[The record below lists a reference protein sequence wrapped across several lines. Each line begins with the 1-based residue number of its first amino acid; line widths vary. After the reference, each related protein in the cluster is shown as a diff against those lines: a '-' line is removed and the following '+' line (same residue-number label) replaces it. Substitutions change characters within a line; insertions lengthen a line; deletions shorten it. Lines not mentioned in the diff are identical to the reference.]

1 MLETVISLELPVG
14 EKLVIERNRLQPQT
28 LTGREGRISVV
39 TGIHGDE
46 LEGQYVCYELIRR
59 LNEQPEHLKGI
70 VDIYPALNPLA
81 IDILNRA
88 IPKMDMDMNR
98 IFPGDA
104 NGNLMERVAA
114 AVVDGII
121 GSDVCVD
128 AHASDTFV
136 REIPQ
141 VRVSE
146 DFAQKLL
153 PFAKLLNMD
162 MVWMNATATVHEAT
176 LAHSLNVLGVPA
188 LVVEMGLGNRIN
200 STYGN
205 QLVDGIF
212 YLMKEMGLWD
222 GEVKE
227 IHYPVISTDGEVEF
241 IRAEEAGVFLPN
253 IAHNHYVQAGG
264 LIGRIVKPKTGTV
277 RQEIR
282 AGRDGLIFTLREY
295 PMVYKGALLARILTE
310 IKKGEQ

>member
-1 MLETVISLELPVG
+1 MLEKVISLELPVG

-28 LTGREGRISVV
+28 LTGTEGRISVV

-114 AVVDGII
+114 AVVDSII

-128 AHASDTFV
+128 VHASDTFV

-176 LAHSLNVLGVPA
+176 LAHSLNVLGVPT

-200 STYGN
+200 STYGD

-222 GEVKE
+222 GEVKA

-264 LIGRIVKPKTGTV
+264 LIGRIVEPRTGTV
-277 RQEIR
+277 RQEIH